1 MSKEQMIVA
10 IVVAI
15 IGVIGTA
22 VGSSFAFLQFMI
34 KRKDDKK
41 ENNVLKLIDE
51 AVSKAKEEMH
61 DEFEKGLAKRGKE
74 GKERFDINSKQI
86 QQNAEALSRLLTIQ
100 EEQTK
105 KVDVMM
111 DSLTSLNTVTKACAE
126 GVRSTLYDKIYI
138 VAERAI
144 ARKGITADEQANVTQ
159 LWTSYSALGGNG
171 KGKTYARIC
180 MEDLDVITDDEAKRL
195 DNKILGTNV

>member
-1 MSKEQMIVA
+1 MTKEQMIVA

-22 VGSSFAFLQFMI
+22 IGSSFTFVQFML
-34 KRKDDKK
+34 KRKDEKE
-41 ENNVLKLIDE
+41 ENNTQKLIDE
-51 AVSKAKEEMH
+51 AVDKAKNEMH
-61 DEFEKGLAKRGKE
+61 DEFEKGLSKRGKE

-86 QQNAEALSRLLTIQ
+86 QQNAEALGKLLAIQ

-111 DSLTSLNTVTKACAE
+111 DSVTSLNTTMKACAE

-144 ARKGITADEQANVTQ
+144 ARKGITADEQANICQ

-180 MEDLDVITDDEAKRL
+180 MEELDVITDDEAKRL
-195 DNKILGTNV
+195 DSQIISANV